1 MTEYA
6 LTRREIQVVEALAAG
21 ERPKQIAL
29 RLGISVKTVQQHE
42 RHLYRKLDAKT
53 APHAVALYLARC
65 HRTAMTAGLS
75 Y

>member
-1 MTEYA
+1 MIEFA
-6 LTRREIQVVEALAAG
+6 LTKREVQVVEALAAG

-29 RLGISVKTVQQHE
+29 RLGISRKTVEHYE
-42 RHLYRKLDAKT
+42 GRLYRKLGAKT